1 MAHHHPIFLLP
12 LTSFDLGAHLSITHH
27 IQTAHHRLLI
37 VIPPP
42 CPLPM
47 PMTTG
52 TMSLQGQ
59 ILTKKHADDDGV
71 VMTNRKYP
79 GQWYVLIEKIT
90 NTNSNVKTKGAS
102 RVQKFRF
109 APYLRHA

>member
-1 MAHHHPIFLLP
+1 
-12 LTSFDLGAHLSITHH
+12 
-27 IQTAHHRLLI
+27 
-37 VIPPP
+37 
-42 CPLPM
+42 M

-59 ILTKKHADDDGV
+59 TLTKKHSDDDGV

-79 GQWYVLIEKIT
+79 GQWYMLVEKMT
-90 NTNSNVKTKGAS
+90 NTNSNVKTKGAPS